1 MLKGYFKFLSRNKV
15 YTFINIAGLVVSL
28 MFIILM
34 GDYTW
39 RQYSIDSWH
48 ENADR
53 IYLTGSDEDFFM
65 WPQAAQEMKEMCPEV
80 EKSCCVMSQNG
91 KIKRL
96 SSESYPSLLEDG
108 RVVKEFGEAK
118 YGQREVKAM
127 DDDNGNI
134 MLADSTF
141 FQFFSFPLL
150 QGNPQTALDAPDK
163 CVVTESLARQLFG
176 DKNPIGETLQIVGDR
191 HVRMHND
198 VDPYDST
205 LVYTISAIA
214 KDFDR
219 TVLPNETQLI
229 ACMERFPQVMGYK
242 LTNDAFAYGPTGACK
257 AFLMLRSGTTLDSKK
272 KTIEEHLNKNYML
285 WSRMGEHEFTVTPLT
300 EIMFA
305 PQNNGYGM
313 QKGDKTRLHI
323 LLAAVLAILFFAIS
337 NYINLTVANTGFRAK
352 EMATRRLFGSSQRQ
366 ISLKLIAEST
376 LMIAVA
382 FLIGFALALCFQDD
396 AAELFK
402 GKIALLNDIN
412 LGTVSVCLGFI
423 LLVGVVSGLMPS
435 YQISR
440 FQPIDIVKG
449 NFRFRSKMVM
459 GKLFIILQN
468 VISVTML
475 TAALVIWLQLNHL
488 IHAPLGFNTERLYY
502 VNSPMGKNQTV
513 RNQLEKMPF
522 VERIGEYRGTTFTSY
537 NSSMRSITNGD
548 KLTTLFLT
556 DLDSTAFSL
565 YGLDI
570 LKDYGNTNNGYYLN
584 EDAKRRL
591 ELSDEDREMVWGKD
605 EMAPVSG
612 IIKDFHRIN
621 VLQEAE
627 PFAIRLLEHV
637 EYSNFLVK
645 TNGDKQAKTAFM
657 DMLRRLD
664 VAEDDLRWYVSS
676 IEENIAETFDEQQNT
691 LKIITLFT
699 IIAVIISVMGYV
711 GMSLFFI
718 RQRQKEIGIRKIM
731 GSTSGEVMVLMLRT
745 FCAPLLVSFV
755 IAIPIAWYIM
765 RDWLTNFSYR
775 ITLSPWIFATTCAF
789 ALFVAVLSVGFQII
803 KAVRTNPVESIKTE

>member
-1 MLKGYFKFLSRNKV
+1 MKSYFKFLSRNKV

-34 GDYTW
+34 GDYAW

-48 ENADR
+48 KNANR
-53 IYLTGSDEDFFM
+53 ICLTGSGEDFFM
-65 WPQAAQEMKEMCPEV
+65 WPQAAQEIKEMCPEI
-80 EKSCCVMSQNG
+80 EQTCCVMSQNG
-91 KIKRL
+91 RI
-96 SSESYPSLLEDG
+96 
-108 RVVKEFGEAK
+108 K
-118 YGQREVKAM
+118 YGQREVKEG
-127 DDDNGNI
+127 DKENGII
-134 MLADSTF
+134 MLTDSTF
-141 FQFFSFPLL
+141 FRFFDFELTK
-150 QGNPQTALDAPDK
+150 GDKRTALDAPDK
-163 CVVTESLARQLFG
+163 CVITERLAQRLFG
-176 DKNPIGETLQIVGDR
+176 EKDPIGESLQIVGKR
-191 HVRMHND
+191 SVFMNHE
-198 VDPYDST
+198 DPYDST
-205 LVYTISAIA
+205 LVYTVSGIM

-229 ACMERFPQVMGYK
+229 ANMERFPQVMGYT
-242 LTNDAFAYGPTGACK
+242 LRPRSFAYSGTGACK
-257 AFLMLRSGTTLDSKK
+257 AFLMLRPGTTLDAKK
-272 KTIEEHLNKNYML
+272 KVIEDHLAKNYM
-285 WSRMGEHEFTVTPLT
+285 WTHMDHQEFFATPLT
-300 EIMFA
+300 DIMFA

-323 LLAAVLAILFFAIS
+323 LLAAVLAILFFAVS

-402 GKIALLNDIN
+402 GKIALLNDITF
-412 LGTVSVCLGFI
+412 GTVCVCLGFI
-423 LLVGVVSGLMPS
+423 LLVGIISGIMPS

-449 NFRFRSKMVM
+449 NFRYHSKMVM
-459 GKLFIILQN
+459 GRLFIIVQN
-468 VISVTML
+468 VVTVTML

-502 VNSPMGKNQTV
+502 VNTPEGKSQTV

-522 VERIGEYRGTTFTSY
+522 VECIGEYSGTTFVTY
-537 NSSMRSITNGD
+537 SSSIRSITNGD
-548 KLTTLFLT
+548 KMTSLFLT
-556 DLDSTAFSL
+556 DLDSTAFTL

-570 LKDYGNTNNGYYLN
+570 LKDYGNTSNGYYLN

-591 ELSDEDREMVWGKD
+591 ELTDDDREMVWGKD
-605 EMAPVSG
+605 EMAPISG
-612 IIKDFHRIN
+612 ILKDFHRIN
-621 VLQEAE
+621 VLHESE
-627 PFAIRLLEHV
+627 PFAIRVQEHV
-637 EYSNFLVK
+637 DDPNFLVK
-645 TNGDKQAKTAFM
+645 TNGDKQAKAAFVEM
-657 DMLRRLD
+657 MRGLD
-664 VAEDDLRWYVSS
+664 VPEEAMEWYVSS
-676 IEENIAETFDEQQNT
+676 LEEGIANTFEDQQNT

-731 GSTSGEVMVLMLRT
+731 GSTSGEVMVLMLRI
-745 FCAPLLVSFV
+745 FCSPLLLSFV
-755 IAIPIAWYIM
+755 IAVPLSWFIM
-765 RDWLTNFSYR
+765 NDWLTNFSYR
-775 ITLSPWIFATTCAF
+775 IALSPWIFAVTCAF
-789 ALFVAVLSVGFQII
+789 ALLVAVLSVSIQII
-803 KAVRTNPVESIKTE
+803 KAVRTNPVERIKTE

>member
-1 MLKGYFKFLSRNKV
+1 MLKGYFKFLSRNKA

-48 ENADR
+48 KNADR

-91 KIKRL
+91 KIK
-96 SSESYPSLLEDG
+96 
-108 RVVKEFGEAK
+108 
-118 YGQREVKAM
+118 YGQREVKAK
-127 DDDNGNI
+127 DSENGNI

-141 FQFFSFPLL
+141 FQFFSFPLV

-191 HVRMHND
+191 HVRMGNA
-198 VDPYDST
+198 DPYDTT
-205 LVYTISAIA
+205 LVYTVSAIA

-219 TVLPNETQLI
+219 TVLPNETRLI
-229 ACMERFPQVMGYK
+229 ANMERFGQVMGYK
-242 LTNDAFAYGPTGACK
+242 LTNDAFAYGQTGACK
-257 AFLMLRSGTTLDSKK
+257 DFLMLRPGTTLDSKK

-637 EYSNFLVK
+637 EYPNFLVK

-755 IAIPIAWYIM
+755 IAIPIAWYLM

>member
-1 MLKGYFKFLSRNKV
+1 MKSYFKFLSRNKA
-15 YTFINIAGLVVSL
+15 YTFINIAGLVASL

-34 GDYTW
+34 GDYAW

-48 ENADR
+48 KNADR
-53 IYLTGSDEDFFM
+53 ICLTGSGEDFFM
-65 WPQAAQEMKEMCPEV
+65 WPQAAQEIKEMCPEI
-80 EKSCCVMSQNG
+80 EQTCCVMSQNG
-91 KIKRL
+91 RI
-96 SSESYPSLLEDG
+96 
-108 RVVKEFGEAK
+108 K
-118 YGQREVKAM
+118 YGQREVKEG
-127 DDDNGNI
+127 DKENGII
-134 MLADSTF
+134 MLTDSTF
-141 FQFFSFPLL
+141 FRFFDFELTK
-150 QGNPQTALDAPDK
+150 GDKRTALDAPDK
-163 CVVTESLARQLFG
+163 CVITERLAQRLFG
-176 DKNPIGETLQIVGDR
+176 EKDPIGESLQIVGKR
-191 HVRMHND
+191 SVFMNHE
-198 VDPYDST
+198 DPYDST
-205 LVYTISAIA
+205 LVYTVSGIV

-219 TVLPNETQLI
+219 TVLPNETQII
-229 ACMERFPQVMGYK
+229 ANMERFPQVMGYT
-242 LTNDAFAYGPTGACK
+242 LRPRSFAYSGTGACK
-257 AFLMLRSGTTLDSKK
+257 AFLMLRPGATLDAKK
-272 KTIEEHLNKNYML
+272 KVIEDHLAKNYM
-285 WSRMGEHEFTVTPLT
+285 WTHMDNQEFFATPLT

-323 LLAAVLAILFFAIS
+323 LLAAVLAILFFAVS

-412 LGTVSVCLGFI
+412 FGTMSVCLGFI
-423 LLVGVVSGLMPS
+423 LLVGIVSGLMPS

-449 NFRFRSKMVM
+449 NFRYHSKMVM
-459 GKLFIILQN
+459 GRLFIIVQN
-468 VISVTML
+468 VVTVTML

-502 VNSPMGKNQTV
+502 VNTPEGKSQTV
-513 RNQLEKMPF
+513 RSQLEKMPF
-522 VERIGEYRGTTFTSY
+522 VERIGEYSGTTFVTY
-537 NSSMRSITNGD
+537 SSNIRSITNGD
-548 KLTTLFLT
+548 KLTSLFLT
-556 DLDSTAFSL
+556 DLDSTAFTL

-570 LKDYGNTNNGYYLN
+570 LKDYGNTSNGYYLN
-584 EDAKRRL
+584 EDAKHRL
-591 ELSDEDREMVWGKD
+591 ELTDDDREMVWGKD
-605 EMAPVSG
+605 ETAPISG
-612 IIKDFHRIN
+612 ILKDFHRIN
-621 VLQEAE
+621 VLHEAE
-627 PFAIRLLEHV
+627 PFAIRVQEHV
-637 EYSNFLVK
+637 DDPNFLVK
-645 TNGDKQAKTAFM
+645 TNGDKQAKAALINM
-657 DMLRRLD
+657 IREQG
-664 VAEDDLRWYVSS
+664 VSEEAIEWYVTSL
-676 IEENIAETFDEQQNT
+676 EEGIADTFEDQQNT

-731 GSTSGEVMVLMLRT
+731 GSTSGEVMVLMLRI
-745 FCAPLLVSFV
+745 FCSPLLLSFV
-755 IAIPIAWYIM
+755 IAVPLSWYIM
-765 RDWLTNFSYR
+765 HDWLTNFSYR

>member
-1 MLKGYFKFLSRNKV
+1 MLKGYFKFLSRNKA

-48 ENADR
+48 KNADR

-91 KIKRL
+91 KIK
-96 SSESYPSLLEDG
+96 
-108 RVVKEFGEAK
+108 
-118 YGQREVKAM
+118 YGQREVKAK
-127 DDDNGNI
+127 DSENGNI

-141 FQFFSFPLL
+141 FQFFSFPLV

-191 HVRMHND
+191 HVRMGNA
-198 VDPYDST
+198 DPYDTT
-205 LVYTISAIA
+205 LVYTVSAIA

-219 TVLPNETQLI
+219 TVLPNETRLI
-229 ACMERFPQVMGYK
+229 ANMERFGQVMGYK
-242 LTNDAFAYGPTGACK
+242 LTNDAFAYGQTGACK
-257 AFLMLRSGTTLDSKK
+257 DFLMLRPGTTLDSKK

-637 EYSNFLVK
+637 EYPNFLVK